1 MKLNTRLRELFVA
14 NTKEPIKIGLLA
26 SKLNIKKASV
36 YSLIR
41 SMRKEG
47 YVIWSINT
55 GTDWLILTKK
65 VAKPKRTIDNIK
77 ALLANDWYTVREIAD
92 LLYKDWTTI
101 NAHIKRLDV
110 DTKLLNVQHLGMVK
124 HYKLKR
130 GNHD

>member
-1 MKLNTRLRELFVA
+1 MKLNTRLRELFVT

-26 SKLNIKKASV
+26 SKLNIKKDSV

-77 ALLANDWYTVREIAD
+77 AMLANDWYTVREVAD

-101 NAHIKRLDV
+101 NAHIKQLDV
-110 DTKLLNVQHLGMVK
+110 DTKLLNVQNLGMVK

-130 GNHD
+130 GNRD